1 MKVGVTLDK
10 YVLAPLATMA
20 SAYAIDG
27 AIQRKMHGRA
37 AVRAGK
43 GITLIISS
51 HNIHDI
57 WMKI

>member
-27 AIQRKMHGRA
+27 AIQR
-37 AVRAGK
+37 AGK

-51 HNIHDI
+51 HNMHDI

>member
-10 YVLAPLATMA
+10 YVLLLATMA

-37 AVRAGK
+37 VVRAGK

-51 HNIHDI
+51 HNMHDI